1 MCSLLTNAISCNGM
15 NIFSNKL
22 SKRQCVY
29 NLVAIILCS
38 EACLTC
44 RLNANMN
51 YELAKTG
58 CLKY

>member
-29 NLVAIILCS
+29 NLVAIIPCS
-38 EACLTC
+38 ESCLTC
-44 RLNANMN
+44 RLIMQ
-51 YELAKTG
+51 T
-58 CLKY
+58 